1 MVKDVSL
8 KVCGLTS
15 LADAECACA
24 CGADHLGF
32 IQYPKSPRYLP
43 LEKYKE
49 ILPSLPSNVK
59 KVGVVVYSSMDE
71 LAAYKDAG
79 FDYIQL
85 HFDNDTP
92 FFEVAL
98 WTEILPPH
106 MLWLAP
112 RVPPGREL
120 DLAFLPLAD
129 YFLIDSFDAGSMG
142 GTGKTGD
149 WANFKRLQAL
159 YQKIRWVL
167 AGGLNPDN
175 IAEAVKTSGARFVD
189 VNSGVESAPGV
200 KDHVKLKAFA
210 EALAAAQG

>member
-1 MVKDVSL
+1 MVNAVTL
-8 KVCGLTS
+8 KVCGLCS
-15 LADAECACA
+15 RPDIEQAVS
-24 CGADHLGF
+24 CGADYLGF

-43 LEKYKE
+43 LAEFKAMAADLPKE
-49 ILPSLPSNVK
+49 VK

-71 LAAYKDAG
+71 LETYKDSG
-79 FDYIQL
+79 FDFIQL

-98 WTEILPPH
+98 WTEILPPQ

-129 YFLIDSFDAGSMG
+129 YFLVDSFDQSSLG

-149 WANFKRLQAL
+149 WTNFKRLQAL

-167 AGGLNPDN
+167 AGGLSPDN
-175 IAEAVKTSGARFVD
+175 IGEALRTSHAKFVD

-200 KDHVKLKAFA
+200 KDHAKLKAFV
-210 EALAAAQG
+210 EALAAAQA

>member
-1 MVKDVSL
+1 MVKAVTL
-8 KVCGLTS
+8 KVCGLRTMPDIQQALS
-15 LADAECACA
+15 
-24 CGADHLGF
+24 CGADYLGF

-43 LEKYKE
+43 LAEYKAMAAD
-49 ILPSLPSNVK
+49 LPREVK

-71 LAAYKDAG
+71 LEAYKDSG

-129 YFLIDSFDAGSMG
+129 YFLLDSFDPNAMG

-149 WANFKRLQAL
+149 WTNFKRLQGL

-167 AGGLNPDN
+167 AGGLTPDN
-175 IAEAVKTSGARFVD
+175 IGEAVRQSGAKFVD

-200 KDHVKLKAFA
+200 KDHAKLQAFV
-210 EALAAAQG
+210 EALAAAQA

>member
-1 MVKDVSL
+1 MVNAVTL
-8 KVCGLTS
+8 KVCGLRTMPDIQQA
-15 LADAECACA
+15 LD
-24 CGADHLGF
+24 CGADYLGF
-32 IQYPKSPRYLP
+32 IQYPKSPRHLP
-43 LEKYKE
+43 LAEFKAMSAD
-49 ILPSLPSNVK
+49 LPKTAK
-59 KVGVVVYSSMDE
+59 KVGVVVYTSMDE
-71 LAAYKDAG
+71 LEPYKDSG

-129 YFLIDSFDAGSMG
+129 YFLIDSFDPNSMG

-167 AGGLNPDN
+167 AGGLTPEN
-175 IAEAVKTSGARFVD
+175 IGEAMRQSAAKFVD

-200 KDHVKLKAFA
+200 KDHAKLRAFV
-210 EALAAAQG
+210 EALAAAQA